1 MTESQ
6 VPQTNENDTMSIINN
21 INLNQV
27 TQQLQTIKKFQAVV
41 QQTLQ
46 KDQDYGVIAGTGKP
60 TLLKPGAEKLLMI
73 LGMTSE
79 YEIIEKIVD
88 YDKGFFSYTVK
99 SQLFKG
105 GKLITEGF
113 GSANT
118 REERYRKNQYDEHG
132 SKSWDGKTYQDPYTL
147 NNTVL
152 KMAKKRAQIDATLTV
167 SSLSNVFTQ
176 DLEDMQGLA
185 RKEENETMTLDEAA
199 NRKLSFGKH
208 SGRTFGEIFKE
219 DQGYLRWL
227 KDNAR
232 KAADKQAATMVLKA
246 AKASSSKHAHKAP
259 AAAKPVNSHA
269 AVQSKPA
276 SQKPAPQS
284 AAKATDPFADSAKS
298 VDISDDDLP
307 F

>member
-79 YEIIEKIVD
+79 YDIIEKIVD

-118 REERYRKNQYDEHG
+118 REERYRKNQYDANHR
-132 SKSWDGKTYQDPYTL
+132 KSWDGKSYQDPYTL

-176 DLEDMQGLA
+176 DLEDMQDMVQ
-185 RKEENETMTLDEAA
+185 KETTETMGVADAA
-199 NRKLSFGKH
+199 KRTLSFGKH
-208 SGRTFGEIFKE
+208 KGETFGDIYKK
-219 DQGYLRWL
+219 DASYLSWL
-227 KDNAR
+227 MQNAR
-232 KAADKQAATMVLKA
+232 KPADKQAAAMVLKA
-246 AKASSSKHAHKAP
+246 GKQHKQAQSQAPRQQQASQPEQPKQSAE
-259 AAAKPVNSHA
+259 AAKQA
-269 AVQSKPA
+269 
-276 SQKPAPQS
+276 S
-284 AAKATDPFADSAKS
+284 AADRNLEGQLPPETGKS
-298 VDISDDDLP
+298 VDISDEDLP